1 MLMAITA
8 EIRIGEA
15 RVAVNR
21 YGEHVAAVV
30 EDVLL
35 PVAVVIV
42 DVQDRRPPELGKVVR
57 GHRGVAEIAEPAEYP
72 TPGMVARRAGPRL
85 SHAAAAQHLV
95 GGRPGAVDPV
105 QIGSASGRERGCP
118 Y

>member
-21 YGEHVAAVV
+21 YGEHVAAIV

-35 PVAVVIV
+35 PVPVVVV
-42 DVQDRRPPELGKVVR
+42 DVQDRHPPELAEVLR
-57 GHRGVAEIAEPAEYP
+57 GHRGVAEIAEPADC
-72 TPGMVARRAGPRL
+72 TPLGMVARRPGERIGDP
-85 SHAAAAQHLV
+85 AAAQPIDRGGPYRKSV
-95 GGRPGAVDPV
+95 GEETSVAV
-105 QIGSASGRERGCP
+105 R
-118 Y
+118 